1 MDCLQVTEE
10 ALRVSSTQHST
21 ASQEATSQKDALQRT
36 VKQQSEQISQLLD
49 KLHKITNEYQSQTT
63 ALDNLTMVLEGFQRT
78 QQNGLKLAEKDY
90 KEK

>member
-1 MDCLQVTEE
+1 MTEE

-21 ASQEATSQKDALQRT
+21 ASQEATAQRDVLQRT
-36 VKQQSEQISQLLD
+36 VQQLAEQRDQLLD
-49 KLHKITNEYQSQTT
+49 KLKRVTNEYQSQTT

-90 KEK
+90 REK